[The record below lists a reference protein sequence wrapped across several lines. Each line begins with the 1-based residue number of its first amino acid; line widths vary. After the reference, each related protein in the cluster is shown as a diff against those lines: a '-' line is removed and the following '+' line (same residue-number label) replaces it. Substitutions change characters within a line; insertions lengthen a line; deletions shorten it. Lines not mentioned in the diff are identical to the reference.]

1 MRICIAAPIATADVW
16 PFLAPEHNTTG
27 PADYPA
33 GYEGAP
39 LTAVLIGELLARGH
53 EVLGLTVD
61 YAMAPQP
68 APVVLRGPR
77 FEFRILPGRRRA
89 WRGNEGRPGRALD
102 LFRVERVALRAEL
115 AAARPELVHAHWTY
129 EFALAALDAGLPTL
143 VTAHDAPA
151 VVLRFSRSPYRALRW
166 LMAREVLR
174 RAPHLTTVSGY
185 MARELAGAY
194 RGQMTVV
201 PNPVAAHVLAQGRA
215 RAQPTTRRIGLVCN
229 GWGARKNPTVAL
241 EAFARFRAGTPSA
254 ELHCFGDD
262 FGPGQQAERWAG
274 GRGLAAGVHFHGRQP
289 HAEMVTRLAAQDVL
303 LHPALEE
310 SFGVVVAEA
319 MALGLPVVGGRAS
332 GAVPWVLGA
341 DPATGATPAGVLTDV
356 ADADAM
362 AGALD
367 QAFDAAYAARSAA
380 GLAQARQRF
389 DAAAVAD
396 AYLAAY
402 ARVLGLPPGHAA
414 GGDSRAQS
422 RAMEAR
428 A

>member
-16 PFLAPEHNTTG
+16 PFLAAGGT
-27 PADYPA
+27 PARLADCPA

-53 EVLGLTVD
+53 EVLGLTLD
-61 YAMAPQP
+61 YLMPPQP
-68 APVVLRGPR
+68 EPVVLRGPR

-102 LFRVERVALRAEL
+102 LFRVERAALREQL
-115 AAARPELVHAHWTY
+115 EAARPDLVHAHWTY
-129 EFALAALDAGLPTL
+129 EFALAALDTGLPTL
-143 VTAHDAPA
+143 VTAHDAPS

-185 MARELAGAY
+185 MAGELAGGY
-194 RGQMTVV
+194 RGQIAVV
-201 PNPVAAHVLAQGRA
+201 PNPVAAHVLAAGRA
-215 RAQPTTRRIGLVCN
+215 RAQPATRRIGLVCN

-241 EAFARFRAGTPSA
+241 QAFARFRAGTPSA

-274 GRGLAAGVHFHGRQP
+274 SRGLAGGVHFHGRLP
-289 HAEMVTRLAAQDVL
+289 HAEMVARLATQDVL

-341 DPATGATPAGVLTDV
+341 DAATGATAAGVLTDV
-356 ADADAM
+356 ADAE
-362 AGALD
+362 ALAAALA
-367 QAFDAAYAARSAA
+367 QAFDAGYGARSAA

-389 DAAAVAD
+389 GAAAVAD
-396 AYLAAY
+396 AYLEAY
-402 ARVLGLPPGHAA
+402 ARVIGHTPGPAA
-414 GGDSRAQS
+414 ADGQASPRAV
-422 RAMEAR
+422 EAE